1 MSEQPREQYLDLV
14 RRELLGPG
22 AEPSLLDAETDVAHE
37 RLAANP
43 NRLYLLGILYPQ
55 DARKNTDAPLNYGS
69 REDVENY
76 MIDDVDAER
85 DLTDVSEDA
94 LLEVTAVSKNS
105 SSDDETDDETDD
117 GLDEAFSMAAQFLPA
132 SMGLLC
138 LTEGSPDGA
147 QVNISFGTYR
157 RAKEEQGEFWVP
169 YQKPTG
175 FDIPGEYEPFLNYDK
190 IKERLYL
197 VKELSKGLNR
207 DFRNQHKNPKPELRE
222 FMWKVSRLAIF
233 SREGRVRIPNDFR
246 LRLNFDRQGYFEED
260 LHGEGG
266 KARLIARKR
275 EITAGRFS
283 LTLMLVNLCHDEKGQ
298 AENCLYQA
306 EIKLEASEEDGFH
319 FTDTRLSEPDLSDT
333 EEDSLRLLYHGKQ
346 NYATGLGTAAAWKMD
361 DEGYGYV
368 RTDFFPIAETPQM
381 DWGSEERSMKD
392 LSSLS
397 SISREKKLESLQKLV
412 SAYERWISSLENKA
426 EQFTDIRFK
435 QAAARNIGLCR
446 KAAQRMATGIEVLRE
461 NDLAFEAFELA
472 NRAMFMQRVQLRMQG
487 DRTCQT
493 LEERWPSDKK
503 TASWLQNVD
512 YKAEPDEKDG
522 WRAYWRPFQIA
533 FILMVIPDV
542 VDDHAL
548 GREFADLIWFPTGG
562 GKTEAYLGLTAFT
575 ICYRRLAHT
584 EAQSGG
590 TTIIMRYTLRLL
602 TAQQFN
608 RASTLICALEIMRR
622 EGIAKLGN
630 ESITIG
636 LWVGQATPKKCI
648 KGSWEEPSADMLLK
662 KIKDYS
668 VNVGNIEER
677 KERYNRFQVL
687 KCPWCGTKLE
697 RGVVSSHG
705 SKKLEGVWGYGL
717 DQENHFHFFCPQRK
731 CPFNDEYFLPIQVI
745 DEEIYRNPPTLLFA
759 TVDKFAQM
767 PWQGDKVGKIF
778 GADKK
783 ERRAPELIIQDE
795 LHLISGALG
804 TMVGLYEVALDA
816 ACQHKGVK
824 PKIIASTATI
834 RRATE
839 QCAALYER
847 QAFQFPP
854 PGLES
859 GDSFFAR
866 EKVVSKKNPGRKYVG
881 LMPSGKTKTVSEIR
895 VLAVLLEMVK
905 AMPGLSDEEMD
916 KLWTLTAYFNSL
928 RELGRADTLV
938 MDEVRDAMHRI
949 SFRLD
954 IPCRSV
960 YGAKELTSRVT
971 AIELNQTLDALE
983 HLTYSQ
989 VNREQKRYA
998 VNVLLATNM
1007 ISVGL
1012 DVARL
1017 NLMLVVG
1024 QPKLTSEY
1032 IQSTSRIGRQSPGVA
1047 LVLYRPTNS
1056 RDRSYYEHFQ
1066 YFHRT
1071 FYSQVEP
1078 SVVTPFSRPALCR
1091 GLHAVLVSM
1100 MRLGKH
1106 TYEIFVKDDSAI
1118 KFDLQNE
1125 VIREQAEWS
1134 KNFLLRRQRRAYE
1147 LAPGLM
1153 SAEEMDNDLRDLEQ
1167 LIDGFFQAWDEE
1179 ATYASK
1185 DAVKLCF
1192 GHSFLF
1198 RWPSDGERI
1207 LLATRQRVLTL
1218 AEMNQEKSEQAG
1230 PAIETM
1236 SSLRSVDDELKGSLI
1251 TFQERVEGEGTKS

>member
-1 MSEQPREQYLDLV
+1 MSEQPREQYLGLV

-22 AEPSLLDAETDVAHE
+22 AEPSLLDAEVDVAHE

-55 DARKNTDAPLNYGS
+55 DARKNTDAPGKNGS
-69 REDVENY
+69 SEDAENY
-76 MIDDVDAER
+76 MVDDVDAEQ

-94 LLEVTAVSKNS
+94 LLEATTASENS
-105 SSDDETDDETDD
+105 GSDEEADDE
-117 GLDEAFSMAAQFLPA
+117 LDEAFSMAAQFLPA

-138 LTEGSPDGA
+138 LTDGSPEGA

-157 RAKEEQGEFWVP
+157 RAKEERGEFWVP
-169 YQKPTG
+169 YQEPTG
-175 FDIPGEYEPFLNYDK
+175 FDIPGEYESFLRYDK
-190 IKERLYL
+190 TKERLYL
-197 VKELSKGLNR
+197 VQEFSKGLNR
-207 DFRNQHKNPKPELRE
+207 DFRSQHKNPEPELRE
-222 FMWKVSRLAIF
+222 FMWKVSRLATF
-233 SREGRVRIPNDFR
+233 SREGRVRTPNVFR
-246 LRLNFDRQGYFEED
+246 LRLNFDGQGHFEKDLQGED
-260 LHGEGG
+260 GE
-266 KARLIARKR
+266 ARLIAQQR
-275 EITAGRFS
+275 EIAEGRFS
-283 LTLMLVNLCHDEKGQ
+283 LTLMLVNLRHDEKGQ

-306 EIKLEASEEDGFH
+306 EIKLEAREEDGFY
-319 FTDTRLSEPDLSDT
+319 FTDTRLAEPDLSDT

-346 NYATGLGTAAAWKMD
+346 NYATGLGTAAAWEVD
-361 DEGYGYV
+361 ADGHGYV

-381 DWGSEERSMKD
+381 DWGTEERSMKG

-397 SISREKKLESLQKLV
+397 SASREKKFESLQRLI
-412 SAYERWISSLENKA
+412 STYEGWIDDLENKA
-426 EQFTDIRFK
+426 NQFTDICF
-435 QAAARNIGLCR
+435 QHAAARNIGLCR
-446 KAAQRMATGIEVLRE
+446 KAAQRMVAGIEVLRE
-461 NDLAFEAFELA
+461 NNLAYEAFELA

-493 LEERWPSDKK
+493 QEERWPNDKQ
-503 TASWLQNVD
+503 TAAWLQNVD
-512 YKAEPDEKDG
+512 YAAEPDEKEG

-542 VDDHAL
+542 IDDQAQ
-548 GREFADLIWFPTGG
+548 GRDLADLIWFPTGG

-584 EAQSGG
+584 EAESGG

-608 RASTLICALEIMRR
+608 RASTLICALELLRR
-622 EGIAKLGN
+622 EGIAELGN
-630 ESITIG
+630 DPITIG

-648 KGSWEEPSADMLLK
+648 KGSWEDPSADMLLK
-662 KIKDYS
+662 KITEYS
-668 VNVGNIEER
+668 VNAGNIEER

-731 CPFNDEYFLPIQVI
+731 CSFNDDHFLPIQVI

-767 PWQGDKVGKIF
+767 PWQGGKVGKLF

-854 PGLES
+854 PGLEA

-866 EKVVSKKNPGRKYVG
+866 EKTVSQESPGRKYVG
-881 LMPSGKTKTVSEIR
+881 LMPAGKTKILSEIR

-905 AMPGLSDEEMD
+905 NMPDLSDEEMD

-938 MDEVRDAMHRI
+938 TDEVRDAMHRI

-989 VNREQKRYA
+989 ANREQKRYA

-1032 IQSTSRIGRQSPGVA
+1032 IQSTSRIGRQSPGAA

-1066 YFHRT
+1066 YFHQT

-1078 SVVTPFSRPALCR
+1078 SVVTPFSQPALLR

-1100 MRLGKH
+1100 MRLGSH
-1106 TYEIFVKDDSAI
+1106 TYEIFAQDDSAI
-1118 KFDLQNE
+1118 KFDLQNDA
-1125 VIREQAEWS
+1125 VKEQAEWS
-1134 KNFLLRRQRRAYE
+1134 KNFLLQRQRRAYE

-1153 SAEEMDNDLRDLEQ
+1153 SSEEMDTDLQNLEQ
-1167 LIDGFFQAWDEE
+1167 LIAGFFQEWDEE
-1179 ATYASK
+1179 AAYALE
-1185 DAVKLCF
+1185 DEVKLCF

-1198 RWPSDGERI
+1198 RWPSNGERI
-1207 LLATRQRVLTL
+1207 LLATRQRALTL
-1218 AEMNQEKSEQAG
+1218 AEMDRDKIEQAG

-1251 TFQERVEGEGTKS
+1251 AFKEEDECEGTES